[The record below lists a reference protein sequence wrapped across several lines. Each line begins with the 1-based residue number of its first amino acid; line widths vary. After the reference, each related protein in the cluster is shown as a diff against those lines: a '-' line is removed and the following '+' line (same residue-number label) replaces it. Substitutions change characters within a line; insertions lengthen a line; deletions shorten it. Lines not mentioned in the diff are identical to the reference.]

1 MGIIKQYKKE
11 LRNFNLKE
19 EIPLEDI
26 FHATQ
31 RLPKNEVQPFIDKI
45 NKAIRKR
52 EKKEDKEQAK
62 ITKKLVKNGELSEDW
77 FDTCCLCGKR
87 IPIYEWHNPWP
98 LENNFPEDTPIEVV
112 DSNWKRCCPKCDKT
126 KVLLARVKMKLN
138 DIIKLK

>member
-52 EKKEDKEQAK
+52 EKK
-62 ITKKLVKNGELSEDW
+62 
-77 FDTCCLCGKR
+77 
-87 IPIYEWHNPWP
+87 
-98 LENNFPEDTPIEVV
+98 
-112 DSNWKRCCPKCDKT
+112 KT
-126 KVLLARVKMKLN
+126 RN
-138 DIIKLK
+138 KLK